1 MIDAL
6 MNIDPT
12 FQPLHSMDF
21 MDANDYVYNSCPT
34 PLLVKNHNL
43 EHMVR
48 DPPYQKNLIC
58 FYTIVQR
65 CITPCVMVN
74 ARMQQKNQS
83 YKTQNS
89 NLLELQLVLVIV
101 QVFFVGYTTI
111 VLEMPMGATCIHFTF
126 QCLCVGW
133 VHVLKP

>member
-1 MIDAL
+1 MPPQGSRVALDLPRLFNTKEFEMIDAL
-6 MNIDPT
+6 MNINPI

-21 MDANDYVYNSCPT
+21 MDANDYVYNSCLT
-34 PLLVKNHNL
+34 PLLVKNHHL

-74 ARMQQKNQS
+74 
-83 YKTQNS
+83 
-89 NLLELQLVLVIV
+89 
-101 QVFFVGYTTI
+101 VGI
-111 VLEMPMGATCIHFTF
+111 
-126 QCLCVGW
+126 
-133 VHVLKP
+133 

>member
-1 MIDAL
+1 MPPQGSRVALDLPRLFNKKEFEMIDAL
-6 MNIDPT
+6 MNIDPI

-21 MDANDYVYNSCPT
+21 MDANDYVYNSCTT

-48 DPPYQKNLIC
+48 DPQYQKNLIC

-74 ARMQQKNQS
+74 
-83 YKTQNS
+83 
-89 NLLELQLVLVIV
+89 
-101 QVFFVGYTTI
+101 VG
-111 VLEMPMGATCIHFTF
+111 M
-126 QCLCVGW
+126 
-133 VHVLKP
+133 

>member
-6 MNIDPT
+6 ISINPI

-21 MDANDYVYNSCPT
+21 MDANDCVYNSCPT

-48 DPPYQKNLIC
+48 DRPCQKNLIC

-74 ARMQQKNQS
+74 AGMQQKYQS
-83 YKTQNS
+83 YKTKTS
-89 NLLELQLVLVIV
+89 NLLELRLVLVIV
-101 QVFFVGYTTI
+101 QVFFTTI
-111 VLEMPMGATCIHFTF
+111 ILEVPMSATCIHFTF